1 MSLSVT
7 VFITAPRGTGKM
19 GRLLAALRGQLGPA
33 DRLVVLDGTDDGP
46 PPDAAVLSE
55 VGKFEHV
62 HGAGE
67 SAIHMRRLLG
77 EMADR
82 DITVLFEDHAIP
94 GPHFISEV
102 RRLLAADPALVG
114 VKILGRNDTSNDAW
128 GWTNFLMAFAEC
140 LHPAKAAPAAL
151 LSTSAAVRTAALVSA
166 PRTLGAWETQV
177 MPGFNRD
184 PRRLA
189 YSNDVWVDH
198 LESSSLKLAVT
209 GNFHNQRAIAAL
221 RVAHGHRRGKLAV
234 RAFKDLGLRRAG
246 QIARAVAGRDEHR
259 HVVAN
264 RGKLALVCWAA
275 ALGAIAGAWFGAGA
289 SMRKMH

>member
-1 MSLSVT
+1 MSLSVNL
-7 VFITAPRGTGKM
+7 FITAPRGTGAM
-19 GRLLAALRGQLGPA
+19 GHCLAALRGQLGA
-33 DRLVVLDGTDDGP
+33 VDRLVVLDGTDDGP

-62 HGAGE
+62 HRAGE

-82 DITVLFEDHAIP
+82 DITVLLEDHAIP
-94 GPHFISEV
+94 GPHFFSEL
-102 RRLLAADPALVG
+102 RRQFAADPAVVA
-114 VKILGRNDTSNDAW
+114 VKILGRNDSSNDSW

-140 LHPAKAAPAAL
+140 LHPAAAFPATL
-151 LSTSAAVRTAALVSA
+151 LSTSAAVRTAAIASA
-166 PRTLGAWETQV
+166 PRTLGAWETQTI
-177 MPGFNRD
+177 PGFNRV
-184 PRRLA
+184 PGRLA
-189 YSNDVWVDH
+189 YSNDVWIDH
-198 LESSSLKLAVT
+198 WDPSSLRHAVA

-246 QIARAVAGRDEHR
+246 QIARSLAGRDEHR
-259 HVVAN
+259 HVAAN

-275 ALGAIAGAWFGAGA
+275 ALGAITGAWFGAGA
-289 SMRKMH
+289 SMRKLH